1 MKNINQLIGHD
12 NLFKHLTN
20 LFKRNILP
28 NKILLSGEK
37 GIGKFLFSSH
47 FVNYVLSQNE
57 DNKYN
62 LNNFEINVDSKSF
75 ILFNNHIHPNILLL
89 KKKSDKKNI
98 DILQVREMMQFQN
111 NSSFNNKSKFII
123 IDNVSDLN
131 INSTNALLKSIEH
144 PNNNVF
150 YILTHN
156 TGELIQDT
164 LKSRCI
170 KFKMHLCK
178 TSNELI
184 INNYFNEDV
193 CGSLSQDIINYYSN
207 PSFIISLIE
216 YFNDNSIDYKNVE
229 IEDIIKLIIKNKD
242 YSKNKFINDNINLLV
257 ELFFYKKIN
266 YTNNI
271 AFKLKKYFYIKLNQ
285 IIKYNLDMESFFLEF
300 KQRLLSE

>member
-20 LFKRNILP
+20 LFRRNILP

-47 FVNYVLSQNE
+47 FVNYVLSQND

-62 LNNFEINVDSKSF
+62 LNNFVINVDSKSF

-98 DILQVREMMQFQN
+98 DILQVREMIQFQN

-170 KFKMHLCK
+170 KFKMHLSK
-178 TSNELI
+178 TSKKLI

-193 CGSLSQDIINYYSN
+193 YDSLSQDIINYYNN

-216 YFNDNSIDYKNVE
+216 YLNDNSIDYKNVE

-242 YSKNKFINDNINLLV
+242 YTKNKFINENINLLV
-257 ELFFYKKIN
+257 ELFFFNKVNYNNDKSYKI
-266 YTNNI
+266 
-271 AFKLKKYFYIKLNQ
+271 KKYFYIKLNQ
-285 IIKYNLDMESFFLEF
+285 IIKYNLDIESFFLEF
-300 KQRLLSE
+300 QQRLLSE